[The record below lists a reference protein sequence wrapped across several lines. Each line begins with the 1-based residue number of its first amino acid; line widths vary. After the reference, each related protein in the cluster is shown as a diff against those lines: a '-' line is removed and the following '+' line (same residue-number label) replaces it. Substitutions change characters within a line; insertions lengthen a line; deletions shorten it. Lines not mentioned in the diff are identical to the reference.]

1 MSVYKPK
8 KSRFWQYDFQAKGHR
23 FHGSTGVE
31 TRRKAEAVERRL
43 REEIAAGRNP
53 HERALT
59 LDEAAG
65 RWWLEVGRHLAGPAH
80 VERRIGICLRLL
92 GKATPITEITTRA
105 VSRAIETRRGETYSR
120 APDRPA
126 GDGRP
131 ALVAPRYP
139 VSNAT
144 VNADI
149 IITLRRILRRAR
161 KTWEIR
167 DLPEIDWRALTL
179 AEPAERLQ
187 YYTPAQRA
195 AWLAECDPVAAAA
208 LQTLLTYGLR
218 LNEVFF
224 PPAAFDAGEAQAVD
238 GGDAPRLRI
247 DKRKADVPHI
257 VPLRRDD
264 ARDIAAR
271 AGRAAAAGLTTI
283 WFEQRPPAPALTR
296 VTRRDPAEAELVPL
310 TYYGLQAR
318 LRSAARR
325 AGIDGGR
332 VIHGA
337 RHDAGT
343 QILRRTG
350 NLKVA
355 QQLLGHKDIKSTLRY
370 AHALE
375 DELRAGLDA
384 ELRNSP
390 EPPAADPA
398 QPLAAQRVRGR
409 RPSSS

>member
-1 MSVYKPK
+1 MSVYKPA

-31 TRRKAEAVERRL
+31 TRRKAEGVERRL
-43 REEIAAGRNP
+43 REEIAAGKDPRDQVM
-53 HERALT
+53 T

-65 RWWLEVGRHLAGPAH
+65 RWWLEVGQHLAGTVH
-80 VERRIGICLRLL
+80 IERRIGICLRLL
-92 GKATPITEITTRA
+92 GKSTPITEITTRT
-105 VSRAIETRRGETYSR
+105 VSRAIETRRGETYTR

-126 GDGRP
+126 ADGKP
-131 ALVAPRYP
+131 AWIAPRYP

-149 IITLRRILRRAR
+149 IITLRRILQRAR
-161 KTWEIR
+161 KTWEVK

-179 AEPAERLQ
+179 SEPAERIQ
-187 YYTPAQRA
+187 YYTPVQRA
-195 AWLAECDPVAAAA
+195 AWLAECDSVTAAA
-208 LQTLLTYGLR
+208 LQVLLTYGLR
-218 LNEVFF
+218 LSEVFF
-224 PPAAFDAGEAQAVD
+224 APSDFDPGIGQAVD
-238 GGDAPRLRI
+238 GGDEPRLLI
-247 DKRKADVPHI
+247 HKRKADVPHI

-271 AGRAAAAGLTTI
+271 AGRAKAAELDTI
-283 WFEQRPPAPALTR
+283 WFEQLPPAPALAK
-296 VTRRDPAEAELVPL
+296 VTGRDPSKIELVGL

-343 QILRRTG
+343 QILRRTK
-350 NLKVA
+350 NIKVA

-375 DELRAGLDA
+375 DELRAGLDS
-384 ELRNSP
+384 EPRNSP
-390 EPPAADPA
+390 EAPADEAG
-398 QPLAAQRVRGR
+398 QPLIQQRVRGR
-409 RPSSS
+409 RPQYS